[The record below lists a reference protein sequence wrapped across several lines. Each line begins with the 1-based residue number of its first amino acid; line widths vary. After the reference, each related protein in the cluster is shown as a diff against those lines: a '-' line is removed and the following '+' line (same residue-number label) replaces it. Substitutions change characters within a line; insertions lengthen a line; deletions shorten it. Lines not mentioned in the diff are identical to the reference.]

1 MAHCNSKPKKMKRG
15 GTPSPIPMPESVKK
29 RRENRRTRNDMTSV
43 SKAMRDFIAKE
54 DGKSVSNRDAA
65 KIAAGMSGESG
76 KSISD
81 ADKARVQNLLNAKK
95 MAYGGKV
102 KGYQNGGCV
111 MSGRGGKFKG
121 VS

>member
-15 GTPSPIPMPESVKK
+15 GTPSPIPMPKSVKK

-43 SKAMRDFIAKE
+43 SQAMRDFIAKE
-54 DGKSVSNRDAA
+54 DGKTVSNRDAA
-65 KIAAGMSGESG
+65 KIAA
-76 KSISD
+76 
-81 ADKARVQNLLNAKK
+81 Q

>member
-43 SKAMRDFIAKE
+43 SKEMMDYIKEQDAK
-54 DGKSVSNRDAA
+54 
-65 KIAAGMSGESG
+65 
-76 KSISD
+76 
-81 ADKARVQNLLNAKK
+81 
-95 MAYGGKV
+95 KV